1 MNKYINTIK
10 LSATKAFDGG
20 LLYILGQYILQ
31 LARLIFLIL
40 IWESLA
46 TQGANLGIFSLNEL
60 IIYSIGAAILAEQLN
75 VVTPA
80 TTSFWGGS
88 IISRYLRPMP
98 VLIHLSLETIGS
110 WIPRLGLFSIPIF
123 LVALIINPELLSY
136 FSVSFIKSSI
146 SLVLSVSLGFAID
159 YIFASIVIKFKN
171 ANYTAYS
178 IRMALITFLSG
189 SVIPFDL
196 FPHQIGELL
205 QILPFGSLAS
215 APLLIL
221 LNKGNT
227 FELIALQVF
236 WNFALWPLAI
246 NTFAKSKERMV
257 SYGG

>member
-20 LLYILGQYILQ
+20 LIYILGQYLLE
-31 LARLIFLIL
+31 LAKLIFLIL

-46 TQGANLGIFSLNEL
+46 KQGADLGIFSFNEL
-60 IIYSIGAAILAEQLN
+60 LIYSLGAAILAEQLN

-80 TTSFWGGS
+80 TTSFWEGS

-98 VLIHLSLETIGS
+98 VLMHLSLETIGS
-110 WIPRLGLFSIPIF
+110 WLPRIVIFSIPTFTTI
-123 LVALIINPELLSY
+123 LITNIELLSY
-136 FSVSFIKSSI
+136 FTESIGHSLI
-146 SLVLSVSLGFAID
+146 SLTLSISLGFAID
-159 YIFASIVIKFKN
+159 YIFASLVIRFKN

-196 FPHQIGELL
+196 FPYQIGKIL

-221 LNKGNT
+221 LDKGDA
-227 FELIALQVF
+227 FELIALQMF
-236 WNFALWPLAI
+236 WNLVLWPLAI
-246 NTFAKSKERMV
+246 YTFAKSKERMV